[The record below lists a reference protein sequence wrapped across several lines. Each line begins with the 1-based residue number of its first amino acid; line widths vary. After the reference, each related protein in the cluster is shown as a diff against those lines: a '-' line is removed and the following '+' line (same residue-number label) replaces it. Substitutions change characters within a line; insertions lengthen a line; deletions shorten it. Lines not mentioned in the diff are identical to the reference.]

1 MIRRNRALDGLDQD
15 IHNHIEHE
23 TQDNIERGMAPQEA
37 RRQAR
42 LKFGNVAL
50 AKEDTRRVW
59 VSAWLDEACQDF
71 SYAARILRKSRSFS
85 ITAFATLAL
94 AIGANTAMFSVLNAV
109 LLRPL
114 PYRSPEQLAML
125 WTEDPTQNLREGRSA
140 LWDVEQWRGQS
151 QTFADMATFDSV
163 TTTLTGA
170 EGAEQIVGVSIS
182 PNLLTLLGVQPV
194 RGRNFSNEETEEQKR
209 LVLISH
215 RFWQARFGG
224 SNDAI
229 GATLVL
235 NGLPSIVMGIFAWEF
250 LVRPIGHFSALAGG
264 AAIGAMM
271 IPLVTRTTE
280 EMVRTVPQSLR
291 EAALALGFPRW
302 RTSLQI
308 VLRTAMGGI
317 VTGVLVAVARVAGET
332 APLLFTAFG
341 NQFFSTKLTQ
351 PIAALPLQVFT
362 YAISPYDEWHAQAW
376 AGALVLITLVLVIS
390 VISRFVVRSK
400 HGRAND

>member
-1 MIRRNRALDGLDQD
+1 MDVGARPPARGLVRRRAASYV
-15 IHNHIEHE
+15 
-23 TQDNIERGMAPQEA
+23 M
-37 RRQAR
+37 
-42 LKFGNVAL
+42 VAL
-50 AKEDTRRVW
+50 T
-59 VSAWLDEACQDF
+59 CI
-71 SYAARILRKSRSFS
+71 AA
-85 ITAFATLAL
+85 AL
-94 AIGANTAMFSVLNAV
+94 AIVPLVAILGYLIKQGA
-109 LLRPL
+109 
-114 PYRSPEQLAML
+114 
-125 WTEDPTQNLREGRSA
+125 SA
-140 LWDVEQWRGQS
+140 LSLDFFTSMPKPVGEPGGG
-151 QTFADMATFDSV
+151 MAN
-163 TTTLTGA
+163 A
-170 EGAEQIVGVSIS
+170 IVG
-182 PNLLTLLGVQPV
+182 TLILIGIASTVGLPV
-194 RGRNFSNEETEEQKR
+194 G
-209 LVLISH
+209 
-215 RFWQARFGG
+215 
-224 SNDAI
+224 I
-229 GATLVL
+229 GAGLYLAERGGTRLANLVRFLADVL